1 MQKEKLIIIGSG
13 PAGLTAGIYTA
24 RAELKPLI
32 FEGEHPGGQLM
43 GTTEIENFPGV
54 PEGTMGPGLMNR
66 MREQSKSFG
75 ARTEFKKIDKVDFSD
90 PDNLK
95 LWSGE
100 TEYSAESVIVAT
112 GASARWLKLGK
123 GEEEKYWGK
132 GYTACATCDGAFFR
146 DKVVAVVGGGDSA
159 CEEAMF
165 LTRFANKVYQI
176 YRGSQEKM
184 RASKPMQQRVF
195 ENEKIEM
202 IFNETV
208 TDLRGDGKLESV
220 ELTNSDTKET
230 SELKIDGLFMAI
242 GHNPNTDIF
251 EGQLDLHD
259 NKYLKVEENTKSKVP
274 SVFIAGD
281 CSDWKY
287 RQAITAA
294 GTGCM
299 SALDCIK
306 HLEKLE

>member
-1 MQKEKLIIIGSG
+1 MGKEKLIIIGSG

-54 PEGTMGPGLMNR
+54 AEGTMGPGLMNR
-66 MREQSKSFG
+66 MREQAKSFG
-75 ARTEFKKIDKVDFSD
+75 ARTEFKKIDRVDFSD
-90 PDNLK
+90 ANNLK

-100 TEYSAESVIVAT
+100 EEYSAETVIVAT
-112 GASARWLKLGK
+112 GASARWLGLNK
-123 GEEEKYWGK
+123 GEEKFWGK

-165 LTRFANKVYQI
+165 LTRFASKVYQI
-176 YRGSQEKM
+176 YRGPVEKM
-184 RASKPMQQRVF
+184 RASKPMQQRVL
-195 ENEKIEM
+195 ENEKIEL
-202 IFNETV
+202 IFNENV
-208 TDLRGDGKLESV
+208 TDLRGEGKLESV
-220 ELTNSDTKET
+220 ELTNSDTKKT

-242 GHNPNTDIF
+242 GHNPNTGIF
-251 EGQLDLHD
+251 EGQLDLHE

-294 GTGCM
+294 GYGCM
-299 SALDCIK
+299 AG
-306 HLEKLE
+306 LEVEKYLAEKE

>member
-32 FEGEHPGGQLM
+32 FEGEEPGGQLM

-54 PEGTMGPGLMNR
+54 GKGTTGPVLMNR
-66 MREQSKSFG
+66 MREQAKSFG
-75 ARTEFKKIDKVDFSD
+75 ARTEFKKIDRVDFSD
-90 PDNLK
+90 ANNLK

-100 TEYSAESVIVAT
+100 EEYSAESVIVAT
-112 GASARWLKLGK
+112 GASARWLGLNK
-123 GEEEKYWGK
+123 GEEKFWGK

-165 LTRFANKVYQI
+165 LTRFASKVYQI
-176 YRGSQEKM
+176 YRGPQEKM
-184 RASKPMQQRVF
+184 RASKPMQQRVL

-202 IFNETV
+202 IFSENV
-208 TDLRGDGKLESV
+208 TDLRGDMKLESV

-242 GHNPNTDIF
+242 GHNPNTGIF

-259 NKYLKVEENTKSKVP
+259 NKYLKVENNTHSKVP
-274 SVFIAGD
+274 SIFIAGD
-281 CSDWKY
+281 CSDWHY
-287 RQAITAA
+287 RQAITAS
-294 GTGCM
+294 GYGCM
-299 SALDCIK
+299 AG
-306 HLEKLE
+306 LEAERYLAEKE

>member
-24 RAELKPLI
+24 RAELSPLI
-32 FEGEHPGGQLM
+32 FEGENPGGQLM

-54 PEGTMGPGLMNR
+54 AEGTMGPGLMNR
-66 MREQSKSFG
+66 MREQAKSFG
-75 ARTEFKKIDKVDFSD
+75 ARTEFKKIEKVDFSD
-90 PDNLK
+90 PKDLK

-100 TEYSAESVIVAT
+100 HEYHTEAVIIAT
-112 GASARWLKLGK
+112 GASARWLNLGK
-123 GEEEKYWGK
+123 GEEKYWGK

-146 DKVVAVVGGGDSA
+146 NKVVAVVGGGDSA

-165 LTRFANKVYQI
+165 LTRFASKVYQI
-176 YRGSQEKM
+176 YRGPKEQM

-202 IFNETV
+202 IFNENV
-208 TDLRGDGKLESV
+208 TDLRGEGKLESV
-220 ELTNSDTKET
+220 ELTNSDTGAT

-242 GHNPNTDIF
+242 GHNPNTKIF
-251 EGQLDLHD
+251 EGQLDLHE
-259 NKYLKVEENTKSKVP
+259 NKYLKVENNTKSKVP

-281 CSDWKY
+281 CADWKY

-294 GTGCM
+294 GYGCM
-299 SALDCIK
+299 AG
-306 HLEKLE
+306 LEVERYLAEK

>member
-32 FEGEHPGGQLM
+32 FEGENPGGQLM

-66 MREQSKSFG
+66 MREQAKSFG
-75 ARTEFKKIDKVDFSD
+75 ARTEFKRIDKVDFSD
-90 PDNLK
+90 ENNLK

-100 TEYSAESVIVAT
+100 EEFSAESVIVAT
-112 GASARWLKLGK
+112 GASARWLGLNK
-123 GEEEKYWGK
+123 GEEKFWGK

-165 LTRFANKVYQI
+165 LTRFASKVYQI
-176 YRGSQEKM
+176 YRGGQEKM

-202 IFNETV
+202 VFNENV
-208 TDLRGDGKLESV
+208 TDLRGEVKLESV
-220 ELTNSDTKET
+220 ELTNSDTGKT

-242 GHNPNTDIF
+242 GHNPNTGIF
-251 EGQLDLHD
+251 NGHLDLHD
-259 NKYLKVEENTKSKVP
+259 NKYLKVENNTKSKVP

-281 CSDWKY
+281 CSDWHY
-287 RQAITAA
+287 RQAVTAA
-294 GTGCM
+294 GYGCM
-299 SALDCIK
+299 AG
-306 HLEKLE
+306 LEVEKYLSDKD

>member
-1 MQKEKLIIIGSG
+1 
-13 PAGLTAGIYTA
+13 
-24 RAELKPLI
+24 
-32 FEGEHPGGQLM
+32 
-43 GTTEIENFPGV
+43 
-54 PEGTMGPGLMNR
+54 MNR
-66 MREQSKSFG
+66 MREQAKSFG
-75 ARTEFKKIDKVDFSD
+75 ARTEFKRIDKIDFSD

-123 GEEEKYWGK
+123 GEEKYWGK

-165 LTRFANKVYQI
+165 LTRFASKVYQV
-176 YRGSQEKM
+176 YRGGQEKM

-202 IFNETV
+202 VFNENV

-220 ELTNSDTKET
+220 ELTNSDTGAT

-242 GHNPNTDIF
+242 GHNPNTGIF
-251 EGQLDLHD
+251 DGQLDLHD
-259 NKYLKVEENTKSKVP
+259 NKYLKVVENTKSKVP

-281 CSDWKY
+281 CSDWHY
-287 RQAITAA
+287 RQAVTAA
-294 GTGCM
+294 GYGCM
-299 SALDCIK
+299 AGLDVERYLSDK
-306 HLEKLE
+306 E

>member
-24 RAELKPLI
+24 RAELQPLI
-32 FEGEHPGGQLM
+32 FEGENPGGQLM

-66 MREQSKSFG
+66 MREQAKSFG
-75 ARTEFKKIDKVDFSD
+75 ARTEFKRIDKVDFSD
-90 PDNLK
+90 ENNLK

-100 TEYSAESVIVAT
+100 EEFSAESVIVAT
-112 GASARWLKLGK
+112 GASARWLGLNK
-123 GEEEKYWGK
+123 GEEKFWGK

-165 LTRFANKVYQI
+165 LTRFASKVYQI
-176 YRGSQEKM
+176 YRGGQEKM

-195 ENEKIEM
+195 ENKKIEM
-202 IFNETV
+202 VFNENV
-208 TDLRGDGKLESV
+208 TDLRGEGKLESV
-220 ELTNSDTKET
+220 ELTNSET
-230 SELKIDGLFMAI
+230 QAISKLKIDGLFMAI
-242 GHNPNTDIF
+242 GHNPNTGIF
-251 EGQLDLHD
+251 DGHLDLHD
-259 NKYLKVEENTKSKVP
+259 NKYLKVENNTKSKVP

-281 CSDWKY
+281 CSDWHY
-287 RQAITAA
+287 RQAVTAA
-294 GTGCM
+294 GYGCM
-299 SALDCIK
+299 AG
-306 HLEKLE
+306 LEAEKYLSEKE